1 MLSPEEAAGKVLSDV
16 GWDGSLPINPT
27 VIAKCYDIGV
37 ERDDAFA
44 GGTNSGKCVNL
55 ESGGRVIL
63 INPSDSTVRQRFTIA
78 HELGHAL
85 MHSDGV
91 HERNGG
97 KSYNANNYRIIE
109 VQANRFAAALLMPAD
124 LVTEAFQSGMDL
136 AKLAE
141 AFAVSQ
147 TAMRIRLE
155 TLGHI

>member
-1 MLSPEEAAGKVLSDV
+1 MLSPEEATTKVLSDV

-27 VIAKCYDIGV
+27 LIAKCYDIGV
-37 ERDDAFA
+37 ERDDALA

-63 INPSDSTVRQRFTIA
+63 INPSDSIVRQRFTIA

-91 HERNGG
+91 HERSGSKN
-97 KSYNANNYRIIE
+97 YNASNYRIIE
-109 VQANRFAAALLMPAD
+109 VQANKFAAALLMPAD
-124 LVTEAFQSGMDL
+124 IVTEAFRSGLEL

-141 AFAVSQ
+141 KFAVSQ

-155 TLGHI
+155 TLGLI